1 MCDVTL
7 LSGCGQFLLPAYRG
21 FFQCFLKVILIGSF
35 KNLMFVI
42 LQRRSGLVPKKK
54 KQSGNFVLKIQVFC
68 TSTPWL
74 RPSEKVGVLNIDF
87 FFVVRLVRV
96 LNRK

>member
-42 LQRRSGLVPKKK
+42 LQRRSGLVLKKK
-54 KQSGNFVLKIQVFC
+54 KNQAILYLKFKFSVHPLLGLDQMRKLVF
-68 TSTPWL
+68 
-74 RPSEKVGVLNIDF
+74 
-87 FFVVRLVRV
+87 
-96 LNRK
+96 